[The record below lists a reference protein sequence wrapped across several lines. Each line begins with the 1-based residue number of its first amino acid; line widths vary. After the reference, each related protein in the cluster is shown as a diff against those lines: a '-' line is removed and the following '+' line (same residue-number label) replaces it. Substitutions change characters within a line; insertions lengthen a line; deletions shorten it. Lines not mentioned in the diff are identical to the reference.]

1 MTATDQRQIRP
12 VSLAGMRSND
22 ESIQNI
28 SDETRDSMTILTTY
42 FGIRGKE
49 PFGFTTVLFCF
60 TLVFIL
66 IFGQHFGV
74 QGCVAYTGTVLRVE
88 ECTLHDYSIVPAA
101 LSSRAA

>member
-1 MTATDQRQIRP
+1 M
-12 VSLAGMRSND
+12 SLAGKRSND
-22 ESIQNI
+22 ECIQI
-28 SDETRDSMTILTTY
+28 VSDETRHIMTILTTC
-42 FGIRGKE
+42 FVIRANE

-60 TLVFIL
+60 TLVFIS

-74 QGCVAYTGTVLRVE
+74 QGCVAYAGTVLRVK

>member
-1 MTATDQRQIRP
+1 VTATDQRQIQP
-12 VSLAGMRSND
+12 VSMAGMRSND
-22 ESIQNI
+22 DCIQNVT
-28 SDETRDSMTILTTY
+28 DETRDNMAILTTC

-49 PFGFTTVLFCF
+49 PFGFTAVLFCF
-60 TLVFIL
+60 ALVFIL

-74 QGCVAYTGTVLRVE
+74 QGCVAYTGTVLRVK

>member
-1 MTATDQRQIRP
+1 
-12 VSLAGMRSND
+12 VSLTGKRRDD
-22 ESIQNI
+22 ECIHI
-28 SDETRDSMTILTTY
+28 VSDETRDSTTILTTCI
-42 FGIRGKE
+42 GIRAKE

-66 IFGQHFGV
+66 IFGQGFGV
-74 QGCVAYTGTVLRVE
+74 QGCVAYTGTVLRVK